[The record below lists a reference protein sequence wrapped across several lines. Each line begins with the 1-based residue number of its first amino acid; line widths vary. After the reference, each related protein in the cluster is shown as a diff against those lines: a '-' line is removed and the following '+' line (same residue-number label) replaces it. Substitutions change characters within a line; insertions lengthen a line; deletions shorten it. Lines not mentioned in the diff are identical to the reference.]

1 MRWFVILREGNSL
14 YKIELD
20 ENFVSL
26 KEAEKYVEN
35 LIKKEAEKHVKLL
48 GIYSTPVTIDEEKK
62 FSEEVRHDKRGTRFR
77 NCKKSRLA

>member
-35 LIKKEAEKHVKLL
+35 LIKKEAEKPVKLL
-48 GIYSTPVTIDEEKK
+48 GIYSTPVTIDEEKN
-62 FSEEVRHDKRGTRFR
+62 FRGGET
-77 NCKKSRLA
+77 